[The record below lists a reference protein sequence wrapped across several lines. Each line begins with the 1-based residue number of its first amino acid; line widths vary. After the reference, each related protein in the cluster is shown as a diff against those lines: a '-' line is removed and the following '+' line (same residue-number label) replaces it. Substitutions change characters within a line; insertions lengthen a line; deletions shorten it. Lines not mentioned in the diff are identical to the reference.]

1 LKEVGLEV
9 PTAQR
14 RNYISL
20 SIERL
25 DLLDG
30 DVMFLILDANARES
44 WQRLQRSLLWQR
56 LKVVQNNQVF
66 VVDSGYWVL
75 GNILAANAILDDLFK
90 YLVKKDI

>member
-1 LKEVGLEV
+1 V